1 MSRCYVNFYIYI
13 YFSTE
18 IPRIVQH
25 PESQMVH
32 PGSALTL
39 TCAAEGA
46 GQLDYLWY
54 FNGLSLKD
62 ETRPRYSINCFTDED
77 EGMYACQVMN
87 AYGKVVS
94 KMAHIVMKLN

>member
-1 MSRCYVNFYIYI
+1 MV
-13 YFSTE
+13 YFSPE
-18 IPRIVQH
+18 IPKIIKH
-25 PESQMVH
+25 PESQMVY

-46 GQLDYLWY
+46 GELGYLWY

-62 ETRPRYSINCFTDED
+62 ETRPQYSINCFTDED

-87 AYGKVVS
+87 TYGKVMS

>member
-1 MSRCYVNFYIYI
+1 
-13 YFSTE
+13 
-18 IPRIVQH
+18 
-25 PESQMVH
+25 MVH

-46 GQLDYLWY
+46 GELGYLWY

-62 ETRPRYSINCFTDED
+62 ETRPQYSINCFTDED

-87 AYGKVVS
+87 TYGKVMS
-94 KMAHIVMKLN
+94 NMAHIVMKLN